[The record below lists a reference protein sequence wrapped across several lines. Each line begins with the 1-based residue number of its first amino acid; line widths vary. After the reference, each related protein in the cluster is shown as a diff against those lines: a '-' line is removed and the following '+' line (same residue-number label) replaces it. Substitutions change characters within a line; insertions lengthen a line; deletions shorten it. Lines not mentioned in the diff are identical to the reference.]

1 MPGLTF
7 CPGLSYGQGSSAQQL
22 LGSESASAHP
32 CQPVQAPLNSPR
44 AREVGAGISGTSS
57 SLCISPAEA
66 GPAGSLLGELGRLAD
81 LSILQ
86 EMPGLGIMEE
96 GFCEIWYLNLPL
108 E

>member
-1 MPGLTF
+1 M
-7 CPGLSYGQGSSAQQL
+7 SA
-22 LGSESASAHP
+22 AIP
-32 CQPVQAPLNSPR
+32 
-44 AREVGAGISGTSS
+44 GTSS

-66 GPAGSLLGELGRLAD
+66 GPAGSLLGKLGRFEN